1 MNPFDAAQ
9 GRNANFRL
17 GEFRDPSALNLKIS
31 KIGLIRSTVQSSP
44 FHFLLLFLR

>member
-17 GEFRDPSALNLKIS
+17 AEFRDPPAINLKTS
-31 KIGLIRSTVQSSP
+31 KTGLIHSTAQSSP
-44 FHFLLLFLR
+44 FHFFLLFLR